1 MSVNY
6 ESNFSAG
13 VPGDIPPAPPND
25 PATNDESRAHL
36 APLLRRKQELK
47 ISTEHHASRLIRD
60 LELTRQEPDP
70 SDEPIQGITFDQL
83 SSRYQALLDNPRSI
97 IDDDTFVNLLTQ
109 LKRYGQQLRK
119 EEAEGA
125 EKEKLETLK
134 KRLTELYDYRNRLD
148 WSYLNDFSEI
158 GPATRKIDTP
168 LVEGDITSLEADER
182 AAFHRPFER
191 SSEQS
196 SVRNMENNVIRFN
209 SEETLKSIAHDQA
222 ATGEV
227 FASDPAINTPL
238 FNRVYQTIIA
248 PRIVA
253 HIAVGNITQRQA
265 EEVARRIVNTY
276 QPSTTSGAEPRGV
289 PAFKEIAAVAPA
301 VSDLEETL
309 TVFAEKNHRFLFEAM
324 LRSESVPVIRDL
336 VTRAEAIDP
345 HFRLQNMID
354 HRYESVYPRNTSSS
368 MLTLLGSV
376 RVNPYLQPELRLW
389 DALVHGLG
397 DQLFDR
403 GELDRLSTEVQ
414 QQIYANVRKYQT
426 SPNFNRKN
434 IEDLWGVSKNHPER
448 RVYLPVIIRSL
459 LHASHAFTDIDQSA
473 QAMLYEVLTSLTPD
487 ELTYF
492 SQQGYPAIAPL
503 QTLLRQHPRVLHR
516 ERGWVRSEYDIPI
529 KKQFYRA
536 VADFSF
542 QSFAHPESTEKDR
555 SAAFY
560 NLDYAWREM
569 FDWAKPPVV
578 LFSDEFNP
586 EDPVMS
592 QWMLLVT
599 RYTDKILRETQ
610 RYEDIPDYTTT
621 RQFQQAIVKLRRAHF
636 DKSVPAHKRAFL
648 KNPTVLA
655 LLARQPEKADE
666 MLAVIFHDANF
677 DELSLL
683 MAPGEPLALGQD
695 AVMEE
700 VFSGDNASEKI
711 REIIEGFRQKKPIWD
726 ILFET
731 ARRAYGE
738 PLRNSDSNYPIDTL
752 PTHDGPITVSTLLQ
766 RHRDAATHNQHP
778 TELEAIIDDQEYIK
792 ILENDTP
799 SVIPFARFKAATK
812 ERIFHR
818 YLATVIQR
826 SREEEIKHR
835 ADERNRSLAS
845 ARLETGV
852 WNVHGSAIDYLDS
865 ILLNGNLSGE
875 VLTRGVDQKNFPF
888 HAEFIRFERNDGDA
902 PLSEMITSHESL
914 AIYGTSSRH
923 GGMMGDQGQMF
934 YLYDR
939 AHADYEKGKDCEPAE
954 GGWSGHRIVLG
965 GVPST
970 EVTGIILRYPDATLQ
985 RAMTAIVEN
994 GFYIPL
1000 YDFQGNLLFTPEQ
1013 YDQHQKDWN
1022 LGVTVPL
1029 WDFTFKVG
1037 DEKGGHKP
1045 AGEYVIPTETGT
1057 SRRYYVKFAQ
1067 PAVSTPNSRGAEEM
1081 ELEDKSGIWNEYLAD
1096 SIYRHLGIPVANTAI
1111 VRTNRVYGHASETH
1125 EAYNPFSVDGRMY
1138 GRAAEMLPYD
1148 PTVPLETIDAQVKN
1162 GFIIDAL
1169 IANWDMIKAKD
1180 LTAAMSGNVIMSGG
1194 KVVRIDNGGA
1204 LLFRARGVRKTPE
1217 DFGEEVKE
1225 LDTMRDGYPGL
1236 TQDDIAQ
1243 QLVLLKDKFTN
1254 NHVDSLV
1261 DSVRLHIRDRDTL
1274 KSLLKKRRDY
1284 ILDYYRDLKP
1294 TA

>member
-1 MSVNY
+1 MSVDY
-6 ESNFSAG
+6 ESDFSAG
-13 VPGDIPPAPPND
+13 VPGGIPLVPPND
-25 PATNDESRAHL
+25 PTINDESRALL

-60 LELTRQEPDP
+60 LEFTRQEPDS
-70 SDEPIQGITFDQL
+70 SDEPIQGITFDEL
-83 SSRYQALLDNPRSI
+83 GARYQALLDNPRSI
-97 IDDDTFVNLLTQ
+97 IDGDTCVNLLTQ
-109 LKRYGQQLRK
+109 LKRYGQQLGK

-125 EKEKLETLK
+125 EKEKLEILK
-134 KRLTELYDYRNRLD
+134 KRLTELYDYGNRLI
-148 WSYLNDFSEI
+148 WSEVNDFREI

-168 LVEGDITSLEADER
+168 LVERDIATLEADER
-182 AAFHRPFER
+182 AAFNRPFER
-191 SSEQS
+191 SREQS
-196 SVRNMENNVIRFN
+196 SVRNMENNVIRFDG
-209 SEETLKSIAHDQA
+209 EQTLKSIAHDHA
-222 ATGEV
+222 AAGEV

-238 FNRVYQTIIA
+238 FNHVYQTVIA

-253 HIAVGNITQRQA
+253 HVAVGNITERQA
-265 EEVARRIVNTY
+265 EEVARRIVDIY
-276 QPSTTSGAEPRGV
+276 QPSAASRAEPRGV
-289 PAFKEIAAVAPA
+289 PAFKEISAFAPA

-309 TVFAEKNHRFLFEAM
+309 TVFTEKKHRFLFEAM

-354 HRYESVYPRNTSSS
+354 NRYESVYPRNTSSS

-389 DALVHGLG
+389 DALARGPG
-397 DQLFDR
+397 DKLFDQEAWAR
-403 GELDRLSTEVQ
+403 IGDEVQ
-414 QQIYANVRKYQT
+414 QQIYAEVRKYQT
-426 SPNFNRKN
+426 NSPSIFHHKM
-434 IEDLWGVSKNHPER
+434 IETLWGVCKNHPER
-448 RVYLPVIIRSL
+448 RAYLPVIIRTL
-459 LHASHAFTDIDQSA
+459 LQGSHAFTNLDQSSH
-473 QAMLYEVLTSLTPD
+473 AMLYEVLTSLTPD
-487 ELTYF
+487 EVAYF

-503 QTLLRQHPRVLHR
+503 QTLLRQHPQVLHR
-516 ERGWVRSEYDIPI
+516 RRGWVRSEYDIPI

-536 VADFSF
+536 VADFSL
-542 QSFAHPESTEKDR
+542 QSFAHPESSEKDR

-560 NLDYAWREM
+560 NLDHAWLQM
-569 FDWAKPPVV
+569 FDWAKPPAV

-592 QWMLLVT
+592 QWMLLVA
-599 RYTDKILRETQ
+599 RYRDKILRETQ
-610 RYEDIPDYTTT
+610 RYEDIPDGTTT
-621 RQFQQAIVKLRRAHF
+621 RQFQQAVVKLRHAHF
-636 DKSVPAHKRAFL
+636 DKSVPVHKRAFL

-666 MLAVIFHDANF
+666 MLAAIFHDANF

-683 MAPGEPLALGQD
+683 IAPGEPLALGQD

-700 VFSGDNASEKI
+700 VFSGENASEKI

-726 ILFET
+726 VLFDT

-752 PTHDGPITVSTLLQ
+752 PTHDVPITVSTLLQ
-766 RHRDAATHNQHP
+766 RHRDAATRNQHP

-799 SVIPFARFKAATK
+799 SVIPFARFNAATK

-826 SREEEIKHR
+826 SREEEIKQR

-888 HAEFIRFERNDGDA
+888 HAEFIRFERNDGDT
-902 PLSEMITSHESL
+902 PLSEMITSHERL
-914 AIYGTSSRH
+914 TIYGTSSRH

-939 AHADYEKGKDCEPAE
+939 THTDYEKGKDCEPTE
-954 GGWSGHRIVLG
+954 GGWPGHRIVLG

-985 RAMTAIVEN
+985 RAITAIVEN

-1000 YDFQGNLLFTPEQ
+1000 YDLQGNLLFTSEQ

-1029 WDFTFKVG
+1029 WDFTLKVG

-1045 AGEYVIPTETGT
+1045 AGEYIIPTETGT

-1067 PAVSTPNSRGAEEM
+1067 PAISTLNSRGAEEM

-1111 VRTNRVYGHASETH
+1111 VRTNRVYGQALETH

-1148 PTVPLETIDAQVKN
+1148 PNVPLETIDAQVKN

-1217 DFGEEVKE
+1217 DFGAEVKE
-1225 LDTMRDGYPGL
+1225 LDTMRAGYPGL

-1243 QLVLLKDKFTN
+1243 QLVLLKDKFTDN
-1254 NHVDSLV
+1254 DVDSLV
-1261 DSVRLHIRDRDTL
+1261 DSVRLHVRDRDTL
-1274 KSLLKKRRDY
+1274 KNLLKKRRDY
-1284 ILDYYRDLKP
+1284 ILDYYERP
-1294 TA
+1294 